1 MRGGRF
7 TFEGSAA
14 DLLAHPLLD
23 EMYLGA
29 VEVHDLDTI
38 KE

>member
-7 TFEGSAA
+7 TFEGSAEE
-14 DLLAHPLLD
+14 LLNHPLLT

-29 VEVHDLDTI
+29 VEVHDLKTVR
-38 KE
+38 E